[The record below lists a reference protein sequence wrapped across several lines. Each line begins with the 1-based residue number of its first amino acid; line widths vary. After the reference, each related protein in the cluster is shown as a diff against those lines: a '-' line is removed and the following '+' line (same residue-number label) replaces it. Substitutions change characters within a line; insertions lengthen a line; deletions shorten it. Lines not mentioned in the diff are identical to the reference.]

1 MEKDQKIIN
10 KNIKKWLFWVVVAGV
25 VVFLIAIVFNRYFL
39 DSMIMGTK
47 MRIVEKNIA
56 KQEQKYKADTY
67 GGKTPQETYALFLEA
82 LEKKDIELASKYF
95 VLDKQEEYKSLLEE
109 VDKNEKWELMMNDL
123 ERTDNANWENVADDH
138 VNLELF
144 SEDNVLVDQITFIL
158 PNNILPPNNPIS
170 DIWKISSF

>member
-10 KNIKKWLFWVVVAGV
+10 KNIKKWLFRFVVAGV
-25 VVFLIAIVFNRYFL
+25 VVFLITIVFNRYFL

-95 VLDKQEEYKSLLEE
+95 VLDRQEEYKEALFDVKKYDKWQLMLEDLTQENLKWRQVGETSMVLEIYNGKEEFLTQINFSLPGKIL
-109 VDKNEKWELMMNDL
+109 
-123 ERTDNANWENVADDH
+123 DN
-138 VNLELF
+138 L
-144 SEDNVLVDQITFIL
+144 S
-158 PNNILPPNNPIS
+158 PIS